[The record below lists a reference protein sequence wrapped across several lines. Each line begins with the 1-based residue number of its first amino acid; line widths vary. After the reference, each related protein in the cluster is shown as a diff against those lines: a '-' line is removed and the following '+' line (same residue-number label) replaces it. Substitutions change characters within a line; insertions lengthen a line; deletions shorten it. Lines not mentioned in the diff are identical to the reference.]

1 VTLRENAERPETVD
15 VGANVLVEICDLE
28 MLGAARQM
36 LSQGD
41 AWTKPFGD
49 GKGKQFNLDLLK
61 ILSGANMEEIK
72 VVYEKGIFK
81 PLGDIDLKD
90 GTKAVV
96 VLRPKGIADILEKFS
111 RKVDRDVLKEFL
123 EERR

>member
-1 VTLRENAERPETVD
+1 
-15 VGANVLVEICDLE
+15 
-28 MLGAARQM
+28 
-36 LSQGD
+36 
-41 AWTKPFGD
+41 
-49 GKGKQFNLDLLK
+49 
-61 ILSGANMEEIK
+61 MEEIE

-81 PLGDIDLKD
+81 PLVDIDLQD

-96 VLRPKGIADILEKFS
+96 IVRPKGIADVLEKFS

>member
-1 VTLRENAERPETVD
+1 
-15 VGANVLVEICDLE
+15 
-28 MLGAARQM
+28 
-36 LSQGD
+36 
-41 AWTKPFGD
+41 
-49 GKGKQFNLDLLK
+49 
-61 ILSGANMEEIK
+61 MEEIE

-81 PLGDIDLKD
+81 PLEDIDLQD

-96 VLRPKGIADILEKFS
+96 IVRPKGIADVLEKFS